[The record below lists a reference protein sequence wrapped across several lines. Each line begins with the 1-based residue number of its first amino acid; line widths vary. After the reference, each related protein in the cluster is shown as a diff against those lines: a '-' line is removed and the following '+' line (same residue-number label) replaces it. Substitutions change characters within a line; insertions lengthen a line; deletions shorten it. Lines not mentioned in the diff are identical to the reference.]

1 MNQIINLKSNKILKK
16 HLLRICFPRFFL
28 GGFEEKSWTNFRVAR
43 LFPRLHLRQTKDHQ
57 HQVLEDWRGWELA
70 GKKSDESIQAH
81 IEVKN
86 RSLSETES

>member
-1 MNQIINLKSNKILKK
+1 MNQIINLKSNKILKN

-28 GGFEEKSWTNFRVAR
+28 GFWWKIMDQFRGAVG
-43 LFPRLHLRQTKDHQ
+43 FPRLHLRQTKDHQ
-57 HQVLEDWRGWELA
+57 HQVLKDWRGWELA